1 MRPLRRPHDPHRQL
15 LHVPRL
21 RHQHRLL
28 VVRPRDWRAEGPRKR
43 ALLSPG
49 GQSDGIRR
57 PKSVAVEPKRCQDAG
72 MPSCGACG
80 QDNPE
85 IARFCLACGA
95 PLAAEEPHRE
105 ERRIVSVV
113 FVDLVGFT
121 SRSEQLDP
129 EDVRAI
135 LTPYHG
141 TLRDELESFG
151 GVVEK
156 FVGDAVMA
164 VFGAPTAHGDDPER
178 AVRAALA
185 IREAVT
191 ALNARQPELELRIR
205 GAVNTGEAVVTLSAR
220 PGLGEAMVAGDVV
233 NTASRLQQ
241 HAPVGEVVVGEET
254 YRATR
259 AAIEYEPVEAVT
271 AKGKSAPI
279 AAWRAVAA
287 SSAAGARD
295 LSSSPFVG
303 REREIGL
310 LDATWERVERERH
323 PHLITVLGTPG
334 VGKSRLTAEFT
345 ERVRSRGGRVVRG
358 RCLPY
363 RERSAYGALAQQVK
377 ELAGIFDSDDVD
389 VAVGKL
395 RSLVERLVGK
405 EEAEVVA
412 GHIAILLGF
421 ETKATTPDRDSLF
434 QSVRVFVE
442 AGARDEATAFIFED
456 IHWADPALLD
466 LIELLATRLHD
477 LPELLDARPA
487 WGGGLVA
494 YNALPL
500 EPLGGSDAAQLALH
514 LLGADTKAAQVAE
527 AGEGNPL
534 FIEQLAAVL
543 QEGGEE
549 AESLP
554 TTVRGLVAARLDAL
568 PVEERDVIL
577 DASIAGRIFW
587 RGAIE
592 RIARD
597 PDCLAEA
604 LAALERRDL
613 IHRDTVSRIEGDEQW
628 SFKHVLI
635 RDVAYDLQPRARR
648 REGHRHIAEFIE
660 ASTPEVGEA
669 GAALA
674 RHWRG
679 AGELDHAVQHFVAA
693 AEEAERGW
701 AKQYAVTLYK
711 EALDMTPAD
720 DVERLRFLR
729 KRLAVAQMALFH

>member
-1 MRPLRRPHDPHRQL
+1 M
-15 LHVPRL
+15 
-21 RHQHRLL
+21 
-28 VVRPRDWRAEGPRKR
+28 ATC
-43 ALLSPG
+43 S
-49 GQSDGIRR
+49 
-57 PKSVAVEPKRCQDAG
+57 
-72 MPSCGACG
+72 SCG
-80 QDNPE
+80 QENPD

-95 PLAAEEPHRE
+95 SLEAETPRRE

-141 TLRDELESFG
+141 TVRDELESFG

-164 VFGAPTAHGDDPER
+164 VFGAPTSHGDDPER

-185 IREAVT
+185 VRDAVA
-191 ALNARQPELELRIR
+191 ALNAEQPELELRIR
-205 GAVNTGEAVVTLSAR
+205 GAVNTGEAVVSLSAR
-220 PGLGEAMVAGDVV
+220 PALGEAMVAGDVV
-233 NTASRLQQ
+233 NTASRLQGS
-241 HAPVGEVVVGEET
+241 APVGEIIVGEET

-259 AAIEYEPVEAVT
+259 SAIEYETVEPVV

-279 AAWRAVAA
+279 EAWRAVAPTT
-287 SSAAGARD
+287 AGGERD
-295 LSSSPFVG
+295 LSSTPFVG
-303 REREIGL
+303 RDREVGL
-310 LDATWERVERERH
+310 LDATWERVELERR
-323 PHLITVLGTPG
+323 PHLITMLGPPG

-345 ERVRSRGGRVVRG
+345 ERIAARGGRIVRG

-363 RERSAYGALAQQVK
+363 RERSAYGAFAMQIK
-377 ELAGIFDSDDVD
+377 ELAGIFDSDDVE
-389 VAVGKL
+389 VATGKL
-395 RSLVERLVGK
+395 RALVERLVGK
-405 EEAEVVA
+405 EEAEAVA
-412 GHIAILLGF
+412 GHIAILLGL
-421 ETKATTPDRDSLF
+421 ETKATAPDRDSLF
-434 QSVRVFVE
+434 QSVRIFIE
-442 AGARDEATAFIFED
+442 AGARDEATAFVFED
-456 IHWADPALLD
+456 IHWADQALLD
-466 LIELLATRLHD
+466 LIELLAARLHD
-477 LPELLDARPA
+477 LPVLLLTLARPELLDTRPG
-487 WGGGLVA
+487 WGGGLLA

-500 EPLGGSDAAQLALH
+500 EPLGGSDAAALALH

-527 AGEGNPL
+527 AAEGNPL

-543 QEGGEE
+543 SERGTSATET
-549 AESLP
+549 LP
-554 TTVRGLVAARLDAL
+554 TTIRGLVSARLDAL
-568 PVEERDVIL
+568 PAEEREVIL
-577 DASIAGRIFW
+577 DASICGRIFW
-587 RGAIE
+587 LGALV

-597 PDCLAEA
+597 PDGLRNA

-613 IHRDTVSRIEGDEQW
+613 LRRDNVSRIEGDEQW

-648 REGHRHIAEFIE
+648 RDGHRQVAEFIE

-679 AGELDHAVQHFVAA
+679 AGELERAVKHFVAA

-701 AKQYAVTLYK
+701 AKELAVSLYK
-711 EALDMTPAD
+711 EALDMTPAED
-720 DVERLRFLR
+720 AERFRFLR
-729 KRLAVAQMALFH
+729 KRLAVAQSAFFHVEDAQLIFGDGA

>member
-1 MRPLRRPHDPHRQL
+1 M
-15 LHVPRL
+15 
-21 RHQHRLL
+21 
-28 VVRPRDWRAEGPRKR
+28 ATC
-43 ALLSPG
+43 S
-49 GQSDGIRR
+49 
-57 PKSVAVEPKRCQDAG
+57 
-72 MPSCGACG
+72 SCG
-80 QDNPE
+80 QENPD

-95 PLAAEEPHRE
+95 SLEAEAPHRE

-135 LTPYHG
+135 LTPYHA
-141 TLRDELESFG
+141 TVRDELESFG

-164 VFGAPTAHGDDPER
+164 VFGAPTSHGDDPER

-185 IREAVT
+185 VRDAVA
-191 ALNARQPELELRIR
+191 ALNAEQPELELRIR

-220 PGLGEAMVAGDVV
+220 PALGEAMVAGDVV
-233 NTASRLQQ
+233 NTASRLQGS
-241 HAPVGEVVVGEET
+241 APVGEIIVGEET

-259 AAIEYEPVEAVT
+259 SAIEYEVVEPVT

-279 AAWRAVAA
+279 EAWRAVAPTT
-287 SSAAGARD
+287 AGGERD
-295 LSSSPFVG
+295 LSTTPFVG
-303 REREIGL
+303 RDREVGL
-310 LDATWERVERERH
+310 LDATWERVELERR
-323 PHLITVLGTPG
+323 PHLITVLGPPG

-345 ERVRSRGGRVVRG
+345 ERIAARGGRIVRG

-363 RERSAYGALAQQVK
+363 RERSAYGAFAMQIK

-389 VAVGKL
+389 VATGKL
-395 RSLVERLVGK
+395 RALVERLVGK
-405 EEAEVVA
+405 EEAEAVA
-412 GHIAILLGF
+412 GHIAILLGL
-421 ETKATTPDRDSLF
+421 ETKATAPDRDSLF
-434 QSVRVFVE
+434 QSVRIFIE
-442 AGARDEATAFIFED
+442 AGARDEATAFVFED
-456 IHWADPALLD
+456 IHWADQALLD
-466 LIELLATRLHD
+466 LIELLAARLHD
-477 LPELLDARPA
+477 LPVLLLTLARPELLDTRPG
-487 WGGGLVA
+487 WGGGLLA

-500 EPLGGSDAAQLALH
+500 EPLGGSDAAALALH

-527 AGEGNPL
+527 AAEGNPL

-543 QEGGEE
+543 SERGTSGT
-549 AESLP
+549 ESLP
-554 TTVRGLVAARLDAL
+554 TTIRGLVSARLDAL
-568 PVEERDVIL
+568 PAEQREVIL
-577 DASIAGRIFW
+577 DASICGRIFW
-587 RGAIE
+587 LGALM

-597 PDCLAEA
+597 PECLREA

-613 IHRDTVSRIEGDEQW
+613 VRRDNVSRIEGDEQW

-648 REGHRHIAEFIE
+648 RDGHRHVAEFIE
-660 ASTPEVGEA
+660 ESTPEVGEA

-679 AGELDHAVQHFVAA
+679 AGELEQAVQHFVAA

-701 AKQYAVTLYK
+701 AKQLAVSLYK
-711 EALDMTPAD
+711 EALDMTPAE
-720 DVERLRFLR
+720 DVTRLRFLR
-729 KRLAVAQMALFH
+729 RRLAVAQQTVYHVGDAQLLGLGGGEPG

>member
-1 MRPLRRPHDPHRQL
+1 MC
-15 LHVPRL
+15 
-21 RHQHRLL
+21 
-28 VVRPRDWRAEGPRKR
+28 
-43 ALLSPG
+43 S
-49 GQSDGIRR
+49 
-57 PKSVAVEPKRCQDAG
+57 
-72 MPSCGACG
+72 ACG

-95 PLAAEEPHRE
+95 SLEAEAPRRE
-105 ERRIVSVV
+105 ERRIVSIV

-141 TLRDELESFG
+141 TVRDELESFG

-164 VFGAPTAHGDDPER
+164 VFGAPTAHGDDPES

-185 IREAVT
+185 VRDAV
-191 ALNARQPELELRIR
+191 ASLNGEQPELELRIR

-220 PGLGEAMVAGDVV
+220 PALGEAMVAGDVV

-241 HAPVGEVVVGEET
+241 HAPVGEIVVGEET

-259 AAIEYEPVEAVT
+259 SAIEYEPLDSVT

-279 AAWRAVAA
+279 AAWRAVAPA
-287 SSAAGARD
+287 SAMGVRD
-295 LSSSPFVG
+295 LSSTPFVG
-303 REREIGL
+303 RGREVGL
-310 LDATWERVERERH
+310 LDATWERVELERR
-323 PHLITVLGTPG
+323 PHLITVLGPPG
-334 VGKSRLTAEFT
+334 VGKSRLSAEFT
-345 ERVRSRGGRVVRG
+345 ARIASRGGRVVRG

-363 RERSAYGALAQQVK
+363 RERSAYNAFAMQVK
-377 ELAGIFDSDDVD
+377 ELAGIFDSDGVD
-389 VAVGKL
+389 VATDKL
-395 RSLVERLVGK
+395 RTLVERLVGK
-405 EEAEVVA
+405 DQAAVVA
-412 GHIAILLGF
+412 DHLAILLGF
-421 ETKATTPDRDSLF
+421 ETETTAPDRDSLF
-434 QSVRVFVE
+434 QSVRVFIE
-442 AGARDEATAFIFED
+442 AGARDEATAFVFED

-466 LIELLATRLHD
+466 LIELLATRLQD
-477 LPELLDARPA
+477 LPVLLLTLARPELLDARPA
-487 WGGGLVA
+487 WGGGMLA
-494 YNALPL
+494 YHALPL

-514 LLGADTKAAQVAE
+514 LLGADAKAEQVAT
-527 AGEGNPL
+527 AAEGNPL

-543 QEGGEE
+543 SERGPEE
-549 AESLP
+549 KDSLP
-554 TTVRGLVAARLDAL
+554 TTIRGLVAARLDAL
-568 PVEERDVIL
+568 PTEERDVIL
-577 DASIAGRIFW
+577 DASIVGRSFW
-587 RGAIE
+587 RGALE
-592 RIARD
+592 RLARN
-597 PDCLAEA
+597 PACLADA

-613 IHRDTVSRIEGDEQW
+613 VRRDAVSRIEGEVQW

-679 AGELDHAVQHFVAA
+679 AGELEHAVQHFVAA

-701 AKQYAVTLYK
+701 AKPLAVALYK
-711 EALDMTPAD
+711 EAFDMTPKD
-720 DVERLRFLR
+720 DRERVSFLR
-729 KRLAVAQMALFH
+729 RRLAVAQQAVYHVGDAQLLGLGSGEA

>member
-1 MRPLRRPHDPHRQL
+1 
-15 LHVPRL
+15 
-21 RHQHRLL
+21 
-28 VVRPRDWRAEGPRKR
+28 
-43 ALLSPG
+43 
-49 GQSDGIRR
+49 
-57 PKSVAVEPKRCQDAG
+57 
-72 MPSCGACG
+72 MPACLACG

-95 PLAAEEPHRE
+95 SLAEEAPHRE

-135 LTPYHG
+135 LSPYHG
-141 TLRDELESFG
+141 TVRDELESFG

-185 IREAVT
+185 IREAVA
-191 ALNARQPELELRIR
+191 ALNEEQPQLELRIR

-220 PGLGEAMVAGDVV
+220 PALGEAMVAGDVV

-241 HAPVGEVVVGEET
+241 HAPVGEIVVGEET

-259 AAIEYEPVEAVT
+259 DAIEYEPLEAVT
-271 AKGKSAPI
+271 VKGKAAPI
-279 AAWRAVAA
+279 QAWRAVAA

-303 REREIGL
+303 RDREVGL
-310 LDATWERVERERH
+310 LDATWERVERERR
-323 PHLITVLGTPG
+323 PHLITVLGAPG
-334 VGKSRLTAEFT
+334 VGKSRLSAEFM
-345 ERVRSRGGRVVRG
+345 ERIASRGGRVVRG

-363 RERSAYGALAQQVK
+363 RERSAYGAFAMQVK
-377 ELAGIFDSDDVD
+377 ELAGIYDSDEVE
-389 VAVGKL
+389 VSTEKL
-395 RSLVERLVGK
+395 RTLVERLVGK
-405 EEAEVVA
+405 EEAEAVA

-434 QSVRVFVE
+434 QSVRVFIE
-442 AGARDEATAFIFED
+442 AGARDEATAFVFED

-466 LIELLATRLHD
+466 LIELLAVRLHD
-477 LPELLDARPA
+477 LPVLLLTLARPELLDTRPG
-487 WGGGLVA
+487 WGGGMLA

-500 EPLGGSDAAQLALH
+500 EPLGGADAAQLALH
-514 LLGADTKAAQVAE
+514 LLGADTKAAEVAK
-527 AGEGNPL
+527 AAEGNPL

-543 QEGGEE
+543 AERGEE
-549 AESLP
+549 PNGLP
-554 TTVRGLVAARLDAL
+554 TTIRGLVAARLDAL
-568 PVEERDVIL
+568 PAEERDVIL

-597 PDCLAEA
+597 PDSLGAA

-613 IHRDTVSRIEGDEQW
+613 IRRDAVSRIEGDEQW

-648 REGHRHIAEFIE
+648 REGHRHVAEFIE

-679 AGELDHAVQHFVAA
+679 AGELEHAAQHFVAA

-701 AKQYAVTLYK
+701 AKEYAVTLYK
-711 EALDMTPAD
+711 EALEMTPAE
-720 DVERLRFLR
+720 DVERVRFLR
-729 KRLAVAQMALFH
+729 RRLAVAQSALFHLEDVRVLGLGGEPG

>member
-1 MRPLRRPHDPHRQL
+1 MATCH
-15 LHVPRL
+15 
-21 RHQHRLL
+21 
-28 VVRPRDWRAEGPRKR
+28 
-43 ALLSPG
+43 
-49 GQSDGIRR
+49 
-57 PKSVAVEPKRCQDAG
+57 
-72 MPSCGACG
+72 SCG
-80 QDNPE
+80 QENPD

-95 PLAAEEPHRE
+95 PLEQEAAHRE

-135 LTPYHG
+135 LTPYHR
-141 TLRDELESFG
+141 TVRDELESFG

-185 IREAVT
+185 VRDAV
-191 ALNARQPELELRIR
+191 ARLNVEQPELELRIR

-220 PGLGEAMVAGDVV
+220 PALGEAMVAGDVV

-241 HAPVGEVVVGEET
+241 HAPVGEIVVGEET

-259 AAIEYEPVEAVT
+259 SAIEYAPIEAVT

-279 AAWRAVAA
+279 EAWRAVATTTA
-287 SSAAGARD
+287 SGERD
-295 LSSSPFVG
+295 LSSTPFVG
-303 REREIGL
+303 RGREVGL
-310 LDATWERVERERH
+310 LDATWERVELERH
-323 PHLITVLGTPG
+323 PHLITVLGPPG
-334 VGKSRLTAEFT
+334 VGKSRLAAEFT
-345 ERVRSRGGRVVRG
+345 ERIVSRGGRVIRG

-363 RERSAYGALAQQVK
+363 RERSAYGAFAMQMK
-377 ELAGIFDSDDVD
+377 ELAGIFDSDEVE
-389 VAVGKL
+389 VATGKL
-395 RSLVERLVGK
+395 RSLVERLLGK

-412 GHIAILLGF
+412 GHIAILLGL
-421 ETKATTPDRDSLF
+421 ETKATAPDRDSLF
-434 QSVRVFVE
+434 QSVRVFIE
-442 AGARDEATAFIFED
+442 AGARDEATAFVFED
-456 IHWADPALLD
+456 IHWADPVLLD

-477 LPELLDARPA
+477 LPVLLLTLARPELLDTRPS
-487 WGGGLVA
+487 WGGGLLA

-514 LLGADTKAAQVAE
+514 LLGADSKAAQVAE
-527 AGEGNPL
+527 AAEGNPL

-543 QEGGEE
+543 SERGAE
-549 AESLP
+549 ATDALP
-554 TTVRGLVAARLDAL
+554 TTIRGLVAARLDSL
-568 PVEERDVIL
+568 PAAERDVIL
-577 DASIAGRIFW
+577 DASICGRSFW
-587 RGAIE
+587 RGALV

-597 PDCLAEA
+597 PDCLVEA

-613 IHRDTVSRIEGDEQW
+613 VHRDTVSRIEGDVQW

-648 REGHRHIAEFIE
+648 REGHRHVAEFIE
-660 ASTPEVGEA
+660 ESTPEVGEA

-679 AGELDHAVQHFVAA
+679 AGELEHAVQHFVAA

-701 AKQYAVTLYK
+701 AKAYAVTLYK
-711 EALDMTPAD
+711 EALDMTPAENL
-720 DVERLRFLR
+720 ERVRFLR
-729 KRLAVAQMALFH
+729 RRLAVAHQAVYHVGDAHMLGLGSGEA

>member
-1 MRPLRRPHDPHRQL
+1 MH
-15 LHVPRL
+15 
-21 RHQHRLL
+21 
-28 VVRPRDWRAEGPRKR
+28 AERCHH
-43 ALLSPG
+43 
-49 GQSDGIRR
+49 
-57 PKSVAVEPKRCQDAG
+57 AVMTAC
-72 MPSCGACG
+72 SACG

-95 PLAAEEPHRE
+95 SLAEEAPPRE

-135 LTPYHG
+135 LNPYHG
-141 TLRDELESFG
+141 TVRDELESFG

-185 IREAVT
+185 VREAVE
-191 ALNARQPELELRIR
+191 ALNTEQPELELRIR

-220 PGLGEAMVAGDVV
+220 PALGEARVAGDVV

-241 HAPVGEVVVGEET
+241 HAPVGEIVVGEET

-259 AAIEYEPVEAVT
+259 SAIEYEPIDAVT
-271 AKGKSAPI
+271 AKGKTEPLAV
-279 AAWRAVAA
+279 WRAVAA
-287 SSAAGARD
+287 ASPTGERH
-295 LSSSPFVG
+295 LSSTPFVG
-303 REREIGL
+303 RSREVGL

-323 PHLITVLGTPG
+323 PHLITMLGAPG
-334 VGKSRLTAEFT
+334 VGKSRLSAEFT
-345 ERVRSRGGRVVRG
+345 QRIVSRGGRVVRG

-363 RERSAYGALAQQVK
+363 RERSAYGAFAMQVK
-377 ELAGIFDSDDVD
+377 ELAGIFDSDDLEL
-389 VAVGKL
+389 ATGKL
-395 RSLVERLVGK
+395 RTLVERLVVK
-405 EEAEVVA
+405 EEAEAVA

-434 QSVRVFVE
+434 QSVRLFIE
-442 AGARDEATAFIFED
+442 AGARDEPTAFVFED
-456 IHWADPALLD
+456 IHWADRVLLD
-466 LIELLATRLHD
+466 LIELLAARLHD
-477 LPELLDARPA
+477 LPVLLLTLARPELLDTRPA
-487 WGGGLVA
+487 WGGGLLA

-500 EPLGGSDAAQLALH
+500 EPLEGSDAAELALH
-514 LLGADTKAAQVAE
+514 LLGGNTKAVEVAK

-543 QEGGEE
+543 NEGGEQ

-554 TTVRGLVAARLDAL
+554 TTIRGLVAARLDAL
-568 PVEERDVIL
+568 PADERDVIL
-577 DASIAGRIFW
+577 DASINGRIFW
-587 RGAIE
+587 RGALT

-597 PDCLAEA
+597 PNSLGAA

-613 IHRDTVSRIEGDEQW
+613 IRRDAVSRIEGDEQW

-648 REGHRHIAEFIE
+648 RAGHRHTAEFIE
-660 ASTPEVGEA
+660 ESTPEVGDA

-679 AGELDHAVQHFVAA
+679 AGELERAVKHFVAA

-711 EALDMTPAD
+711 EALDMTPTED
-720 DVERLRFLR
+720 LERVRFLR
-729 KRLAVAQMALFH
+729 RRLAVAQSVYFHVDDVQVVESGGGEA

>member
-1 MRPLRRPHDPHRQL
+1 MRTCP
-15 LHVPRL
+15 
-21 RHQHRLL
+21 
-28 VVRPRDWRAEGPRKR
+28 
-43 ALLSPG
+43 
-49 GQSDGIRR
+49 
-57 PKSVAVEPKRCQDAG
+57 
-72 MPSCGACG
+72 ACG
-80 QDNPE
+80 QENPE

-95 PLAAEEPHRE
+95 SLQAETPQRE

-141 TLRDELESFG
+141 TVRDELESFG

-164 VFGAPTAHGDDPER
+164 VFGAPTTHGDDPER

-185 IREAVT
+185 VRDAVG
-191 ALNARQPELELRIR
+191 ALNAEQPELELRIR

-220 PGLGEAMVAGDVV
+220 PALGEAMVAGDVV

-241 HAPVGEVVVGEET
+241 HAPVGEIVVGEET

-259 AAIEYEPVEAVT
+259 DAIEYEPVEDVT
-271 AKGKSAPI
+271 AKGKAAPI
-279 AAWRAVAA
+279 AVWRAVAA
-287 SSAAGARD
+287 ASAVGERY
-295 LSSSPFVG
+295 LSSTPFVG
-303 REREIGL
+303 RNREAGL
-310 LDATWERVERERH
+310 LDATWERVELERR
-323 PHLITVLGTPG
+323 PHLVTVLGAPG
-334 VGKSRLTAEFT
+334 VGKSRLSAEFT
-345 ERVRSRGGRVVRG
+345 QGISSRGGRIVRG

-363 RERSAYGALAQQVK
+363 RERSAYGAFAMQVK
-377 ELAGIFDSDDVD
+377 DLAGIFDSDDVA
-389 VAVGKL
+389 VATGKL
-395 RSLVERLVGK
+395 RTLVERLVGR

-412 GHIAILLGF
+412 AHIAILLGF
-421 ETKATTPDRDSLF
+421 ETHATAPDRDSLF
-434 QSVRVFVE
+434 QSVRLFIE
-442 AGARDEATAFIFED
+442 AGARDEPTVFVFED
-456 IHWADPALLD
+456 IHWADSVLLD
-466 LIELLATRLHD
+466 LIELLAARLHD
-477 LPELLDARPA
+477 LPVLLLTVSRPELLDLRPA
-487 WGGGLVA
+487 WGGGLLA
-494 YNALPL
+494 YHALPL
-500 EPLGGSDAAQLALH
+500 EPLGGSDAAALALH
-514 LLGADTKAAQVAE
+514 LLGADAKAAEVAE
-527 AGEGNPL
+527 AAEGNPL

-543 QEGGEE
+543 SERGPE
-549 AESLP
+549 AAETLP
-554 TTVRGLVAARLDAL
+554 TTIRGLVAARLDAL
-568 PVEERDVIL
+568 PAGERDVIL
-577 DASIAGRIFW
+577 DASIVGRMFW
-587 RGAIE
+587 KGAIE

-597 PDCLAEA
+597 PDSLGSA

-613 IHRDTVSRIEGDEQW
+613 VRRDAVSRIEGDEQW

-660 ASTPEVGEA
+660 QSTPEVGEA

-679 AGELDHAVQHFVAA
+679 AGDLERAVQHFVAA

-711 EALDMTPAD
+711 EALDMTPTD
-720 DVERLRFLR
+720 DVERVRFLR
-729 KRLAVAQMALFH
+729 KRLAVAQQTYMHMDDAHLLGLGSGES

>member
-1 MRPLRRPHDPHRQL
+1 
-15 LHVPRL
+15 
-21 RHQHRLL
+21 
-28 VVRPRDWRAEGPRKR
+28 
-43 ALLSPG
+43 
-49 GQSDGIRR
+49 
-57 PKSVAVEPKRCQDAG
+57 
-72 MPSCGACG
+72 MPACRACG

-95 PLAAEEPHRE
+95 ILDVEVPSRE

-121 SRSEQLDP
+121 SRSDRLDP

-141 TLRDELESFG
+141 TVRDELESFG

-185 IREAVT
+185 VRDAVA
-191 ALNARQPELELRIR
+191 ALNEEQPELELRIR

-220 PGLGEAMVAGDVV
+220 PALGEAMVAGDVV

-241 HAPVGEVVVGEET
+241 HAPVGEIVVGEET

-259 AAIEYEPVEAVT
+259 SAIEYEQLEPVT
-271 AKGKSAPI
+271 AKGKTGSI
-279 AAWRAVAA
+279 DVWRAVAA
-287 SSAAGARD
+287 ASAAGVRH
-295 LSSSPFVG
+295 LSTTPFVG
-303 REREIGL
+303 RDREVGL
-310 LDATWERVERERH
+310 LDATWERVERERR
-323 PHLITVLGTPG
+323 PHLITVLGSPG

-345 ERVRSRGGRVVRG
+345 QRISSRGGRIVRG

-363 RERSAYGALAQQVK
+363 RERSAYGAFAMQVK
-377 ELAGIFDSDDVD
+377 DLAGIFDSDDVP
-389 VAVGKL
+389 VATGKL
-395 RSLVERLVGK
+395 RDLVERLVGK
-405 EEAEVVA
+405 EEAEAVA
-412 GHIAILLGF
+412 AHIAILLGI
-421 ETKATTPDRDSLF
+421 ETKATTPDRDTLF
-434 QSVRVFVE
+434 QSVRVFIE
-442 AGARDEATAFIFED
+442 AGARDEPTAFVFED
-456 IHWADPALLD
+456 IHWADSALLD
-466 LIELLATRLHD
+466 LIELLAARLHE
-477 LPELLDARPA
+477 LPVLFLTLARPELLDLRPA

-494 YNALPL
+494 YQALPL
-500 EPLGGSDAAQLALH
+500 EPLGGQDASQLALH
-514 LLGADTKAAQVAE
+514 LLGADVKAAEVAE
-527 AGEGNPL
+527 AAEGNPL

-543 QEGGEE
+543 TERGSEE
-549 AESLP
+549 ATDTLP
-554 TTVRGLVAARLDAL
+554 TTIRGLVAARLDAL
-568 PVEERDVIL
+568 PAEERDVLL
-577 DASIAGRIFW
+577 DASIVGRSFW
-587 RGAIE
+587 RGALE

-597 PDCLAEA
+597 PDTLAES

-613 IHRDTVSRIEGDEQW
+613 IRRDTVSRIEGEEQW
-628 SFKHVLI
+628 GFKHLLI

-648 REGHRHIAEFIE
+648 RQGHRHVAEFIE
-660 ASTPEVGEA
+660 ESTPEVGEA

-701 AKQYAVTLYK
+701 AKQLAVSLYK
-711 EALDMTPAD
+711 EALDMTPAE
-720 DVERLRFLR
+720 DVERIRFLR
-729 KRLAVAQMALFH
+729 KRLAVATQAYIHMDDARLLGLGSGES

>member
-1 MRPLRRPHDPHRQL
+1 MATCR
-15 LHVPRL
+15 
-21 RHQHRLL
+21 
-28 VVRPRDWRAEGPRKR
+28 
-43 ALLSPG
+43 
-49 GQSDGIRR
+49 
-57 PKSVAVEPKRCQDAG
+57 
-72 MPSCGACG
+72 SCG
-80 QDNPE
+80 QENPD

-95 PLAAEEPHRE
+95 SLVQETAPRE

-141 TLRDELESFG
+141 TVRDELESFG

-185 IREAVT
+185 VRDAVA
-191 ALNARQPELELRIR
+191 ALNTEQPELELRIR

-220 PGLGEAMVAGDVV
+220 PALGEAMVAGDVV

-241 HAPVGEVVVGEET
+241 HAPVGEIVVGEET

-259 AAIEYEPVEAVT
+259 SAIEYAPIEAVT

-279 AAWRAVAA
+279 EAWLAVATTT
-287 SSAAGARD
+287 AGGERD
-295 LSSSPFVG
+295 LSSTPFVG
-303 REREIGL
+303 RAREVGL
-310 LDATWERVERERH
+310 LDATWERVELERR
-323 PHLITVLGTPG
+323 PHLITVLGPPG

-345 ERVRSRGGRVVRG
+345 ERIASRGGRVIRG

-363 RERSAYGALAQQVK
+363 RERSAYGAFAMQMK
-377 ELAGIFDSDDVD
+377 ELAGIFDSDDVE
-389 VAVGKL
+389 VAMGKL
-395 RSLVERLVGK
+395 RSLVERLLGK

-412 GHIAILLGF
+412 GHIAILLGL

-434 QSVRVFVE
+434 QSVRVFIE
-442 AGARDEATAFIFED
+442 AGARDEATAFVFED
-456 IHWADPALLD
+456 IHWADPVLLD
-466 LIELLATRLHD
+466 LIELLAARLHD
-477 LPELLDARPA
+477 LPVLLLTLARPELLDMRPA
-487 WGGGLVA
+487 WGGGLLA

-527 AGEGNPL
+527 AAEGNPL
-534 FIEQLAAVL
+534 FIEQLAAVMS
-543 QEGGEE
+543 ERG
-549 AESLP
+549 ATATDSLP
-554 TTVRGLVAARLDAL
+554 TTIRGLVAARLDAL
-568 PVEERDVIL
+568 PAEERDVML
-577 DASIAGRIFW
+577 DASICGRIFW
-587 RGAIE
+587 KGALL

-597 PDCLAEA
+597 PDCLGDA

-613 IHRDTVSRIEGDEQW
+613 IHRDTVSRIEGDVQW

-648 REGHRHIAEFIE
+648 REGHRHVAEFIE
-660 ASTPEVGEA
+660 ASTPEIGEA

-679 AGELDHAVQHFVAA
+679 AGELEHAVKHFVAA

-711 EALDMTPAD
+711 EALEMTPPEEF
-720 DVERLRFLR
+720 ERARFLR
-729 KRLAVAQMALFH
+729 RRLAVAQMALFHLGDVPVLGVSSEEG

>member
-1 MRPLRRPHDPHRQL
+1 M
-15 LHVPRL
+15 
-21 RHQHRLL
+21 
-28 VVRPRDWRAEGPRKR
+28 
-43 ALLSPG
+43 
-49 GQSDGIRR
+49 
-57 PKSVAVEPKRCQDAG
+57 VAC
-72 MPSCGACG
+72 SACG

-95 PLAAEEPHRE
+95 SLAEEAPHRE

-135 LTPYHG
+135 LNPYHG
-141 TLRDELESFG
+141 TVRDELESFG

-185 IREAVT
+185 VREAVS
-191 ALNARQPELELRIR
+191 ALNADQPELELRIR

-220 PGLGEAMVAGDVV
+220 PALGEAMVAGDVV

-241 HAPVGEVVVGEET
+241 HAPVGEIVVGEET

-259 AAIEYEPVEAVT
+259 SAIEYEPIDAVT
-271 AKGKSAPI
+271 AKGKTEPLAV
-279 AAWRAVAA
+279 WRAVCAE
-287 SSAAGARD
+287 SPTGERH
-295 LSSSPFVG
+295 LSSTPFVG
-303 REREIGL
+303 RSREVGL
-310 LDATWERVERERH
+310 LDATWERVALERR
-323 PHLITVLGTPG
+323 PHLITVLGPPG
-334 VGKSRLTAEFT
+334 VGKSRLTAEFIQ
-345 ERVRSRGGRVVRG
+345 RVSSRGGRVVRG

-363 RERSAYGALAQQVK
+363 RERSAYGAFAMQVK
-377 ELAGIFDSDDVD
+377 ELAGIYDSDDVTP
-389 VAVGKL
+389 ATEKL

-405 EEAEVVA
+405 EEAEAVA
-412 GHIAILLGF
+412 GHIAILLGY

-442 AGARDEATAFIFED
+442 AGARDDPTVFVFED

-477 LPELLDARPA
+477 LPVLLLTLARPELLDARPA
-487 WGGGLVA
+487 WGGGLLA

-500 EPLGGSDAAQLALH
+500 EPLEGSEATDLALH
-514 LLGADTKAAQVAE
+514 LLGANTKAVEVAT

-534 FIEQLAAVL
+534 FIEQLAAVMNERGD
-543 QEGGEE
+543 QAEG
-549 AESLP
+549 LP
-554 TTVRGLVAARLDAL
+554 TTIRGLVAARLDAL
-568 PVEERDVIL
+568 PAGEREVIL
-577 DASIAGRIFW
+577 DASINGRIFW
-587 RGAIE
+587 RGALE
-592 RIARD
+592 RLARD
-597 PDCLAEA
+597 PDSLRTA

-613 IHRDTVSRIEGDEQW
+613 VRRDAVSRIEGDEQW

-660 ASTPEVGEA
+660 ESTPEVGEA
-669 GAALA
+669 RAALA

-679 AGELDHAVQHFVAA
+679 AGELDRAVTHFVAA

-701 AKQYAVTLYK
+701 AKELGVRLYK
-711 EALDMTPAD
+711 EALDMTPPEDA
-720 DVERLRFLR
+720 ERFRFLR
-729 KRLAVAQMALFH
+729 KRLAVAQSAFFHVEDAQLIFGDGT

>member
-1 MRPLRRPHDPHRQL
+1 MATCR
-15 LHVPRL
+15 
-21 RHQHRLL
+21 
-28 VVRPRDWRAEGPRKR
+28 
-43 ALLSPG
+43 
-49 GQSDGIRR
+49 
-57 PKSVAVEPKRCQDAG
+57 
-72 MPSCGACG
+72 SCG
-80 QDNPE
+80 QENPD

-95 PLAAEEPHRE
+95 PLEQEAARRE

-141 TLRDELESFG
+141 TVRDELESFG

-185 IREAVT
+185 VRDAVA
-191 ALNARQPELELRIR
+191 ALNVEQPELELRIR

-220 PGLGEAMVAGDVV
+220 PALGEAMVAGDVV

-241 HAPVGEVVVGEET
+241 HAPVGEIIVGEET

-259 AAIEYEPVEAVT
+259 SAIAYEPVEAVT
-271 AKGKSAPI
+271 AKGKTTPI
-279 AAWRAVAA
+279 EAWRAVTTTTA
-287 SSAAGARD
+287 SGERD
-295 LSSSPFVG
+295 LSSTPFVG
-303 REREIGL
+303 RAREVGL
-310 LDATWERVERERH
+310 LDATWERVELERR
-323 PHLITVLGTPG
+323 PHLITVLGPPG

-345 ERVRSRGGRVVRG
+345 ERIAARGGRVIRG

-363 RERSAYGALAQQVK
+363 RERSAYGAFGMQMK
-377 ELAGIFDSDDVD
+377 ELAGIFDSDEVD
-389 VAVGKL
+389 VATGKL
-395 RSLVERLVGK
+395 RTLVEQLVGK
-405 EEAEVVA
+405 EEAESVA
-412 GHIAILLGF
+412 GHLAILLGL
-421 ETKATTPDRDSLF
+421 ETKATAPDRDSLF
-434 QSVRVFVE
+434 QSVRLFIE
-442 AGARDEATAFIFED
+442 AGAQDEPTAFVFED
-456 IHWADPALLD
+456 IHWADPVLLD
-466 LIELLATRLHD
+466 LIELLAARLHD
-477 LPELLDARPA
+477 LPVLLLTLARPELLDARPG
-487 WGGGLVA
+487 WGGGLLA

-500 EPLGGSDAAQLALH
+500 EPLGGPEASQLALH

-527 AGEGNPL
+527 AAEGNPL

-543 QEGGEE
+543 SERGTEGTE
-549 AESLP
+549 ALP
-554 TTVRGLVAARLDAL
+554 TTIRGLVAARLDAL
-568 PVEERDVIL
+568 PAEEREVIL
-577 DASIAGRIFW
+577 DASICGRIFW
-587 RGAIE
+587 KGALL

-597 PDCLAEA
+597 PDCLGDA

-613 IHRDTVSRIEGDEQW
+613 VRRDTVSRIEGDVQW

-648 REGHRHIAEFIE
+648 KEGHRQVAEFIE

-674 RHWRG
+674 RHWRA
-679 AGELDHAVQHFVAA
+679 AGELEHAVQHFVAA

-711 EALDMTPAD
+711 EALDMTPQE
-720 DVERLRFLR
+720 DVERVRFLR
-729 KRLAVAQMALFH
+729 RRLAIAHQTVFHVDDVPLVGLSEPEGG

>member
-1 MRPLRRPHDPHRQL
+1 
-15 LHVPRL
+15 
-21 RHQHRLL
+21 
-28 VVRPRDWRAEGPRKR
+28 
-43 ALLSPG
+43 
-49 GQSDGIRR
+49 
-57 PKSVAVEPKRCQDAG
+57 
-72 MPSCGACG
+72 MPTCIACG
-80 QDNPE
+80 QDNPD

-95 PLAAEEPHRE
+95 PLAEEAPRRE

-141 TLRDELESFG
+141 TVRDELESFG

-185 IREAVT
+185 VREAVA
-191 ALNARQPELELRIR
+191 ALNAEQPELELRIR

-220 PGLGEAMVAGDVV
+220 PSHGEAMVAGDVV

-241 HAPVGEVVVGEET
+241 HAPVGEIVVGEET

-259 AAIEYEPVEAVT
+259 SAIEYEAVEAVT

-279 AAWRAVAA
+279 QAWRAVAA

-303 REREIGL
+303 RDREVGL
-310 LDATWERVERERH
+310 LDATWERVERERR
-323 PHLITVLGTPG
+323 PHLITVLGAPG

-345 ERVRSRGGRVVRG
+345 QRIASRGGRVVRG

-363 RERSAYGALAQQVK
+363 RERSAYGAFAMQVK
-377 ELAGIFDSDDVD
+377 ELAGIYDSDDVA
-389 VAVGKL
+389 VATEKL
-395 RSLVERLVGK
+395 RTLVERLVGK
-405 EEAEVVA
+405 EEAEAVA

-442 AGARDEATAFIFED
+442 AGARDEATAFVFED

-466 LIELLATRLHD
+466 LIELLAVRLHD
-477 LPELLDARPA
+477 LPVLLLTLARPDLLDLRPG
-487 WGGGLVA
+487 WGGGMLA

-500 EPLGGSDAAQLALH
+500 EPLEGSDAAELALH
-514 LLGADTKAAQVAE
+514 LLGADTKAAEVAR

-543 QEGGEE
+543 LEGGEE

-554 TTVRGLVAARLDAL
+554 TTIRGLVAARLDAL

-577 DASIAGRIFW
+577 DASIAGRLFW

-597 PDCLAEA
+597 PDSLGAA

-613 IHRDTVSRIEGDEQW
+613 IRRDAVSRIEGDEQW

-679 AGELDHAVQHFVAA
+679 AGELEHAVRHFVAA

-711 EALDMTPAD
+711 EALEMTPTD
-720 DVERLRFLR
+720 DVERVRFLR
-729 KRLAVAQMALFH
+729 RRLAVAQMALFHLDDVRVLGLSGEPT

>member
-1 MRPLRRPHDPHRQL
+1 
-15 LHVPRL
+15 
-21 RHQHRLL
+21 
-28 VVRPRDWRAEGPRKR
+28 
-43 ALLSPG
+43 
-49 GQSDGIRR
+49 
-57 PKSVAVEPKRCQDAG
+57 
-72 MPSCGACG
+72 MPTCIACG

-95 PLAAEEPHRE
+95 PLAEEAPRRE

-113 FVDLVGFT
+113 FIDLVGFT

-141 TLRDELESFG
+141 TVRDELESFG
-151 GVVEK
+151 GLVEK

-164 VFGAPTAHGDDPER
+164 VFGAPTSHGDDPER

-185 IREAVT
+185 VRDAVT
-191 ALNARQPELELRIR
+191 ALNAERPELELSIR

-220 PGLGEAMVAGDVV
+220 PSHGEAMVAGDVV

-241 HAPVGEVVVGEET
+241 HAPVGEIVVGAET
-254 YRATR
+254 HLATR
-259 AAIEYEPVEAVT
+259 AAIAYEPVEPVT
-271 AKGKSAPI
+271 AKGKTKPI
-279 AAWRAVAA
+279 AVWRAIGAT
-287 SSAAGARD
+287 SALGERD
-295 LSSSPFVG
+295 LSTTPFVG
-303 REREIGL
+303 RDREIGL
-310 LDATWERVERERH
+310 LDATWERVELEHR
-323 PHLITVLGTPG
+323 PHLITVLGPPG
-334 VGKSRLTAEFT
+334 VGKSRLAAEFM
-345 ERVRSRGGRVVRG
+345 ERIASCGGRVVRG

-363 RERSAYGALAQQVK
+363 RERSAYGAFASQVK

-389 VAVGKL
+389 VATGKL
-395 RSLVERLVGK
+395 RTLVERLVGK
-405 EEAEVVA
+405 QEAEAVA
-412 GHIAILLGF
+412 GHLAILLGF
-421 ETKATTPDRDSLF
+421 ETKATAPDRDSLF
-434 QSVRVFVE
+434 QSVRVFIE
-442 AGARDEATAFIFED
+442 AGARDEATAFVFED
-456 IHWADPALLD
+456 IHWADPVLLD
-466 LIELLATRLHD
+466 LIELLAARLHG
-477 LPELLDARPA
+477 LPVLLLTLSRPELLDARPA

-500 EPLGGSDAAQLALH
+500 EPLTGGDAAQLALH
-514 LLGADTKAAQVAE
+514 LLGADTKAAEVAQ
-527 AGEGNPL
+527 AAEGNPL
-534 FIEQLAAVL
+534 FIEQLAAVMSESGA
-543 QEGGEE
+543 Q
-549 AESLP
+549 AETLP
-554 TTVRGLVAARLDAL
+554 GTIRGLVSARLDAL
-568 PVEERDVIL
+568 PAEERDVIL

-587 RGAIE
+587 RGALE

-597 PDCLAEA
+597 PSCLAVA

-613 IHRDTVSRIEGDEQW
+613 IHRDAVSRIEGDVQW

-679 AGELDHAVQHFVAA
+679 AGELEHAVKHFVAA

-720 DVERLRFLR
+720 DVERVRFLR
-729 KRLAVAQMALFH
+729 KRLAVAQQTYMHMDDAHLLGLGSGEN